1 MGAARPNRV
10 RAVDRRLA
18 LVLAAC
24 AAIAAGLVLAACG
37 GNGNN
42 EVKGVQAIEGA
53 DCGDVQYS
61 GSGTPSKLIV
71 SDLPLRGDSAERSKQ
86 QNQAIV
92 QELAKRGWQ
101 AGQDTQVAFQACDD
115 SIASTGDWD
124 EATCKSNAQKYAA
137 NPDVIG
143 VIGTYNSGCAALE
156 IPILNQ
162 AANGGLAMVSPGN
175 TLVCLTEKASTC
187 EPNQPDVLYPTGKRN
202 YARVVPNDAVQSAG
216 MATFA
221 KEQGIKKP
229 FVVIASDDPTS
240 EGQGQTFAGAAKAE
254 GMTIAGIEH
263 FDPKAKSFTD
273 LMNKAKK
280 AGADAVF
287 LGAILEE
294 SGAQLIKDKVAVLG
308 PNDGAVK
315 LLAPDGFAQQSTIDQ
330 AGADSA
336 GMFVSTPGKNPSSLT
351 GAGSA
356 FVKEL
361 KAQVGDKPVET
372 FAPYA
377 GEAAEVMLD
386 AIQKGDDRAG
396 TISALFKLQIKDG
409 IIGSF
414 SITPSGDPTPAPIA
428 ISKAAQTFELQKTI
442 SPANSVVAGAR
453 AGG

>member
-1 MGAARPNRV
+1 
-10 RAVDRRLA
+10 VDRRLA
-18 LVLAAC
+18 LVLAVLGAL
-24 AAIAAGLVLAACG
+24 ASGVVLAACG
-37 GNGNN
+37 GGGNN
-42 EVKGVQAIEGA
+42 NKVTSVQAVNA

-61 GSGTPSKLIV
+61 GSGKPSKLIV

-92 QELAKRGWQ
+92 QELANRGWQ
-101 AGQDTQVAFQACDD
+101 AGPDTQVAFQACDD

-124 EATCKSNAQKYAA
+124 EATCKSNAQAYASD
-137 NPDVIG
+137 PDVIG

-162 AANGGLAMVSPGN
+162 APGGGLAMVSPGN

-187 EPNQPDVLYPTGKRN
+187 ETNQPDVLYPNGKRN

-221 KEQGIKKP
+221 KDQGVRRP
-229 FVVIASDDPTS
+229 FIVIASDDPTS
-240 EGQGQTFAGAAKAE
+240 EGQGRTFEGAAKGL
-254 GMTIAGIEH
+254 GMQIAGVEH

-294 SGAQLIKDKVAVLG
+294 GGAQLIKDKVAVLG
-308 PNDGAVK
+308 PNNGSVK

-330 AGADSA
+330 TGPDSA
-336 GMFVSTPGKNPSSLT
+336 GMFVSAPGKEPSSLT

-386 AIQKGDDRAG
+386 AIKNGKDRAG
-396 TISALFKLQIKDG
+396 TIAEVFKTDIKDG
-409 IIGSF
+409 IIGDIA
-414 SITPSGDPTPAPIA
+414 ITPSGDPTPPPIS
-428 ISKAAQTFELQKTI
+428 ISKAAATFELEKTVV
-442 SPANSVVAGAR
+442 PPPSVITAAR
-453 AGG
+453 GG